1 MTELKNL
8 FGNRHRRGFLSNMVF
23 KGILE
28 IIFSVEEPVEE
39 RLRQRLIPYPC
50 PRFPDTEPFPGI
62 NLRVGDGLVLLHNCS
77 EIQHQCVGRGE
88 IMASVEMALQHLQS
102 QFYPATRI

>member
-50 PRFPDTEPFPGI
+50 PRFPDTPTLNHFQESISELGMGSSSSTIAVKFNI
-62 NLRVGDGLVLLHNCS
+62 SVLDG
-77 EIQHQCVGRGE
+77 
-88 IMASVEMALQHLQS
+88 AK
-102 QFYPATRI
+102 